1 MAEEIIIHAGNWQQF
16 VQDPIVGGDQKS
28 RGLIPRD
35 YTKHPPGCYATGKT
49 LAVEMPLIP
58 RSEWD
63 ARIQDKIA
71 QKSQISDIRMVGN
84 GGQPIPSL
92 DQNGKG
98 YCWAHSSTSAMMMAR
113 AVANQPYVALSA
125 YAIACI
131 IKNFRD
137 EGGWGA
143 ESMDFITSRGVPS
156 DKFWPMQSMDKAN
169 DNANTWNNA
178 AQHKLLAGWIDL
190 ASAQYDRNLTFDQVG
205 TLLLSDV
212 PVVCDYNWWSHSVCG
227 IDLVSGTGKRPTTRD
242 PVSGK
247 VVSLQEFDRI
257 WGMDDPVT
265 AGYGVR
271 ILNSWGDS
279 WSDHGM
285 GVLTSNK
292 AVPDG
297 SVAPRVITASPV

>member
-1 MAEEIIIHAGNWQQF
+1 MATEIIIHEGNWQQF
-16 VQDPIVGGDQKS
+16 VQDPIVNGQQKF

-35 YTKHPPGCYATGKT
+35 YTKHPAGCYASGKT

-63 ARIQDKIA
+63 ARIADKVA
-71 QKSQISDIRMVGN
+71 QKSQISDIRMAGN
-84 GGQPIPSL
+84 NGQPIPAL

-113 AVANQPYVALSA
+113 AVSNQPYVALSA

-169 DNANTWNNA
+169 DNPNTWANA

-227 IDLVSGTGKRPTTRD
+227 IDLVSGSSRRGTTRD
-242 PVSGK
+242 PISGK
-247 VVSLQEFDRI
+247 LLSLQEYDRV
-257 WGMDDPVT
+257 WGMSNIVT
-265 AGYGVR
+265 GGYGIR

-285 GVLTSNK
+285 GVITSDK

-297 SVAPRVITASPV
+297 SVAPRVLTASPV